1 MRQPTLFDVPIPCRR
16 CGQLCRITD
25 DGTPGARPLRRTTN
39 TKIGMCVNCAFTD
52 FLKSVESFQPGFE
65 RHGPEILRNELVQQR
80 FATLFKLGNSDAP
93 IELINW
99 ERVIEAWDL
108 PLASEMSK

>member
-1 MRQPTLFDVPIPCRR
+1 MKQLTLLDTPVPCRR

-25 DGTPGARPLRRTTN
+25 NGTPGARPLRRTTD

-65 RHGPEILRNELVQQR
+65 RHGAGILRDGRVQEQL
-80 FATLFKLGNSDAP
+80 AALFRTGNSDASV
-93 IELINW
+93 EMINW
-99 ERVIEAWDL
+99 ERVIENWDL
-108 PLASEMSK
+108 PLG